1 MASNAIKYTD
11 YNLDAKQFMHYVFNT
26 VYTKLT
32 FCHIGKTKP
41 GNEQES
47 VDRTKRNGS
56 ILIIKSGL
64 YYSFVFRL
72 Y

>member
-1 MASNAIKYTD
+1 
-11 YNLDAKQFMHYVFNT
+11 MHYVFNT